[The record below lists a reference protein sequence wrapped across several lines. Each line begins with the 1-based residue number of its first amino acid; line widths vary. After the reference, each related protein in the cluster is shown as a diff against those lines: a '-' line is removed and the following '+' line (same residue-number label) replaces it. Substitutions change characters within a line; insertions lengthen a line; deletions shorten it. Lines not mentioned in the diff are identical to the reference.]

1 MNDFFLPT
9 SYLYFDLQTKELYFA
24 LVRLPLRLIYC
35 RSFSASPVWS
45 SGEPWRE
52 LRRLGLTSLRTF
64 GMGKKSLE
72 PQINLEARY
81 LCEELES
88 SKGLPQH
95 IQLTLNKASANI
107 ICQLVYFRR
116 YDYNDQ
122 EYHQVVDAMS
132 GANSAISSTDPAI
145 MICPLLLKT
154 PWYKQFWKNS
164 NIVRD
169 FIQSHVYSHQ
179 NSLQVDNIRDITDA
193 FLADGISK
201 KFSLDG
207 FCRILREFFAAGN
220 DTVSMALSWTVLFL
234 AVYPEKQKKVRRLG
248 IYYTLSV

>member
-1 MNDFFLPT
+1 M
-9 SYLYFDLQTKELYFA
+9 
-24 LVRLPLRLIYC
+24 
-35 RSFSASPVWS
+35 WS

-52 LRRLGLTSLRTF
+52 LKRIALRSLRTF

-81 LCEELES
+81 LCEQLES

-95 IQLTLNKASANI
+95 IQSTLNKASANI
-107 ICQLVYFRR
+107 ICQLKYNRR

-132 GANSAISSTDPAI
+132 GATSVLSSTNPAT

-154 PWYKQFWKNS
+154 PWYKQFRKDNKM
-164 NIVRD
+164 VKD
-169 FIQSHVYSHQ
+169 FILAHVYSHQ
-179 NSLQVDNIRDITDA
+179 DSLQVDNIRDITDA
-193 FLADGISK
+193 FLADDVSK

-207 FCRILREFFAAGN
+207 FCRILREFFAAGT
-220 DTVSMALSWTVLFL
+220 DTVATVLSWTVLFL
-234 AVYPEKQKKVRRLG
+234 AVYPDKQKKVR
-248 IYYTLSV
+248 